1 MNSPQSPQ
9 TLDLD
14 ELVRLVGEALPDSL
28 SRRRRVLRGL
38 VARLPMNYH
47 FRDDIAALLVTLE
60 LHELSRNE
68 LPLAL
73 PVARRAN
80 KQNSTSYQTKHSNS

>member
-1 MNSPQSPQ
+1 MNSSQTPQ

-38 VARLPMNYH
+38 VARLPGNYH
-47 FRDDIAALLVTLE
+47 FRDDIAALLATLE

-68 LPLAL
+68 LRLAQVDSPIL
-73 PVARRAN
+73 TASFRAPAQGKN
-80 KQNSTSYQTKHSNS
+80 K